1 MPAPI
6 CYHVEI
12 ELSLISSH
20 EPSNPIGWN
29 LNLSRLTS
37 PHRAEN
43 RVLGKEMLTKS
54 HIRLG
59 DMYLNVPWIYKLECL

>member
-29 LNLSRLTS
+29 LNLS
-37 PHRAEN
+37 
-43 RVLGKEMLTKS
+43 
-54 HIRLG
+54 
-59 DMYLNVPWIYKLECL
+59 YLNSQTWKQGFGNGNVDKKPHQVGRHLLECALDL